1 MRGGKERQRERG
13 VIQLAV
19 RYTIGR
25 TTHVE
30 RLIIFYFFL
39 SIFVAPTN
47 LHITLSL
54 HYHSASF
61 NLWSAPS
68 SPWISA
74 FSYVFCSFVF
84 SFILRFV
91 SSIALSSYC
100 EENARRTWSW
110 QHFLPLRSSLWEGR
124 GTSESKCFFA
134 NSFRPFNFLPVL
146 RDFRRASLEQAY
158 DKLKKG
164 GSKRIR

>member
-1 MRGGKERQRERG
+1 MCKLSLRRWVKIGTDRVKERRGDSEEERDVKENERERVRGGRERERG

-74 FSYVFCSFVF
+74 FSYVFCFFVF

-100 EENARRTWSW
+100 EENARRTWSR

-124 GTSESKCFFA
+124 GT
-134 NSFRPFNFLPVL
+134 
-146 RDFRRASLEQAY
+146 
-158 DKLKKG
+158 
-164 GSKRIR
+164 

>member
-1 MRGGKERQRERG
+1 MKERRGDSEGERCIGERERGKERERG

-68 SPWISA
+68 SP
-74 FSYVFCSFVF
+74 
-84 SFILRFV
+84 
-91 SSIALSSYC
+91 
-100 EENARRTWSW
+100 
-110 QHFLPLRSSLWEGR
+110 
-124 GTSESKCFFA
+124 
-134 NSFRPFNFLPVL
+134 
-146 RDFRRASLEQAY
+146 
-158 DKLKKG
+158 
-164 GSKRIR
+164 

>member
-1 MRGGKERQRERG
+1 MKERRGDSEGERDIGERERKRERGEEETERERG

-68 SPWISA
+68 SP
-74 FSYVFCSFVF
+74 
-84 SFILRFV
+84 
-91 SSIALSSYC
+91 
-100 EENARRTWSW
+100 
-110 QHFLPLRSSLWEGR
+110 
-124 GTSESKCFFA
+124 
-134 NSFRPFNFLPVL
+134 
-146 RDFRRASLEQAY
+146 
-158 DKLKKG
+158 
-164 GSKRIR
+164 